1 MSVSVIVRDVI
12 KDKRAKNLFY
22 NPLSLIKNITK
33 LEYEYVF

>member
-12 KDKRAKNLFY
+12 RDKRAKNLFY
-22 NPLSLIKNITK
+22 NTLSLIKNITK

>member
-12 KDKRAKNLFY
+12 GDKHAKTPFY

-33 LEYEYVF
+33 LEYEYVL